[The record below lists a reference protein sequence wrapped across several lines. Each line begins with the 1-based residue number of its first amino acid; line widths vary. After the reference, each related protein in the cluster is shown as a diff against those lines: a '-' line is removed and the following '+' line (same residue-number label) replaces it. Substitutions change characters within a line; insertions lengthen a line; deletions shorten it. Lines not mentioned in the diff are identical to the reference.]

1 MGIVFTEW
9 RQKKQDSTFGKHLEF
24 LYVTR
29 TNANDME
36 VNVQNICV
44 YLWPNNEIEL
54 RPELSCNH
62 EELDTGMLLYFK
74 SNIRKINISSPYT
87 DVFLTRTATLNK
99 TDANLSIRTDK
110 KNKARIIQLKYGLN
124 DMQLVLRALPGLH
137 AFAS

>member
-1 MGIVFTEW
+1 
-9 RQKKQDSTFGKHLEF
+9 
-24 LYVTR
+24 
-29 TNANDME
+29 
-36 VNVQNICV
+36 
-44 YLWPNNEIEL
+44 
-54 RPELSCNH
+54 
-62 EELDTGMLLYFK
+62 MLLYFK
-74 SNIRKINISSPYT
+74 SNFRKINISSPYT